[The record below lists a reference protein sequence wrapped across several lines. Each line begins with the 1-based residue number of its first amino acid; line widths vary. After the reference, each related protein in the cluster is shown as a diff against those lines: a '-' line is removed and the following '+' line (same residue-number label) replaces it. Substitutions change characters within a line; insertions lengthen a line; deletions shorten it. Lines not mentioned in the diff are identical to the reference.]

1 MNQVWTDQEKIFIQ
15 ENAHILTDKEGS
27 EQLSRIT
34 GRKVTIHAWRKQ
46 RQKLGIT
53 KMPGRGICR
62 VKKGFSD
69 GV

>member
-1 MNQVWTDQEKIFIQ
+1 MNQVWTDQEKLFIQ
-15 ENAHILTDKEGS
+15 QNAHILTDKQGA

-34 GRKVTIHAWRKQ
+34 GRKISIHAWRKQ
-46 RQKLGIT
+46 RQKMGIG

-62 VKKGFSD
+62 VKKAEND